1 MKLGD
6 KAIENRINKIK
17 YLEDEKKNIDAQIE
31 ALKNEI
37 KTEMTNRGVDECRTA
52 NFVVRFKEIISNN
65 FDSKRFK
72 ADMPDLYDTYTTVR
86 KSMRFTIV

>member
-17 YLEDEKKNIDAQIE
+17 YLEDEKKNLDAQIE

-37 KTEMTNRGVDECRTA
+37 KAEMTNRGIDECRTP

-65 FDSKRFK
+65 FDSKKFK
-72 ADMPDLYDTYTTVR
+72 AEFPEMYENYVVVR